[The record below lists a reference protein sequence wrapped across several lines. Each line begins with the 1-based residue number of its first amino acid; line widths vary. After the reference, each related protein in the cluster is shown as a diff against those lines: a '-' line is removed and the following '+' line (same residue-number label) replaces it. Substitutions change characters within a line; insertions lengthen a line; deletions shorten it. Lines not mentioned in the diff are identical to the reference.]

1 MYKRFIIYLYYYKK
15 KEKKENCGYVKINI
29 QNEECRIE
37 INVKNISQIEGT
49 EELYLLK
56 KENHVWKKKKVTDV
70 EAKQGVI
77 NSRHT
82 CSFEEMAPDFLA
94 EEIQGIL
101 IYDGKNILKAV
112 CGTLTEE
119 EISLSEVQE
128 IKEVLETAELGH
140 SRKESYEKES
150 EEISENSVYE
160 YDEECLKKKAENKSA
175 DCTEEIKIES
185 CCTTLNEEEN
195 TQILS
200 ADTWQEKMFRV
211 FPKVIL
217 YINGEKTAGIKLKP
231 HDIVWFP
238 GAYWRLASNKFL
250 LNGYYNY
257 RYILFFKGSGEYEG
271 KYFLGTPGY
280 FGVSDAMTAKKFGFT
295 DFFMAG
301 QRENEDAKEE
311 SAGNISV
318 TNVSRGSDGRN
329 FGFWCRET

>member
-1 MYKRFIIYLYYYKK
+1 MYKRFIIYLYYYKN
-15 KEKKENCGYVKINI
+15 KEKKENCGYAKINI

-37 INVKNISQIEGT
+37 INIKNIPQMEGA
-49 EELYLLK
+49 EELYLLTK
-56 KENHVWKKKKVTDV
+56 KNHLWKKKKVTNI
-70 EAKQGVI
+70 EAKQGII
-77 NSRHT
+77 NVRYT
-82 CSFEEMAPDFLA
+82 CNFEEIGTDFLA
-94 EEIQGIL
+94 DEIQGVL
-101 IYDGKNILKAV
+101 IYNGVNILKAV
-112 CGTLTEE
+112 CGALTEG
-119 EISLSEVQE
+119 EINLSEIQE
-128 IKEVLETAELGH
+128 VKEILETAELGH
-140 SRKESYEKES
+140 KETEADKKES
-150 EEISENSVYE
+150 EEEFENSVYE
-160 YDEECLKKKAENKSA
+160 YDEECLKKKAENKSE
-175 DCTEEIKIES
+175 DCKEEIKIES

-217 YINGEKTAGIKLKP
+217 NINGEKTAGIKLKP

-301 QRENEDAKEE
+301 EGENKSVKEE
-311 SAGNISV
+311 SAVNESIRTVSKGN
-318 TNVSRGSDGRN
+318 DGRN

>member
-1 MYKRFIIYLYYYKK
+1 MYKRFIIYLYYYKN
-15 KEKKENCGYVKINI
+15 KEKKENCGYVKLNI
-29 QNEECRIE
+29 QNTECRIE
-37 INVKNISQIEGT
+37 INVKNLPQIEGT

-56 KENHVWKKKKVTDV
+56 KETHVWKKKKVTDV
-70 EAKQGVI
+70 EATQGAI
-77 NSRHT
+77 NVRYT
-82 CSFEEMAPDFLA
+82 CSFEEIAPDFLA
-94 EEIQGIL
+94 DEIQGIL

-119 EISLSEVQE
+119 EISLSEIRE
-128 IKEVLETAELGH
+128 IEQTLEAAEFGHGKKEDDKEE
-140 SRKESYEKES
+140 SR
-150 EEISENSVYE
+150 EISENSVYE
-160 YDEECLKKKAENKSA
+160 YDEECLKKKAENSST

-185 CCTTLNEEEN
+185 CCTALNEEEN
-195 TQILS
+195 MQTIS

-301 QRENEDAKEE
+301 QKEAE
-311 SAGNISV
+311 SVRNLSV
-318 TNVSRGSDGRN
+318 TNVSKGSDGRN
-329 FGFWCRET
+329 FGFWCKET